1 MQRKGSREGC
11 SFAID
16 RRFEK
21 QLAEFSPEV
30 AGHYLSSGLD
40 ALVVDLKEALHL
52 PREVQLRKQSER
64 GVVVYGFAVPW

>member
-1 MQRKGSREGC
+1 MC

-21 QLAEFSPEV
+21 PLAEFSPEV

-40 ALVVDLKEALHL
+40 ALLVDLKEALHL
-52 PREVQLRKQSER
+52 PREAKLRTQTER
-64 GVVVYGFAVPW
+64 VVVCVRVCM